1 MAHILEHPEMADM
14 FPAIEETLQSPV
26 RVNRSASDSEA
37 LLYYRYYEHT
47 PVGGKYLCAV
57 VKKGEAGAFLLTAY
71 LTDKIKQGEI
81 VWKRP
86 S

>member
-1 MAHILEHPEMADM
+1 M
-14 FPAIEETLQSPV
+14 Q
-26 RVNRSASDSEA
+26 VNRSASDGEA
-37 LLYYRYYEHT
+37 FLYYRFYDHT

-57 VKKGEAGAFLLTAY
+57 VKKGEAKAFLLTAY